1 MAVQDSHL
9 RELKSALRDT
19 LSENDAIVNHAEA
32 NREEGG
38 PDIQVEAKHIEGF
51 RANLAKARDLREQIE
66 ALEGQKEMQDWASA
80 SSEEPEVHA
89 EVKEVSEITS
99 VGQSFVDSD
108 EFKYLAGGQNG
119 YTMHV
124 PFAVKGDLGGMWQRK
139 DVYTTLPSGTPSQFG
154 TPQRDAIVERAH
166 RAMRV
171 RDLFNVQQTSTNLV
185 EYFRVTGFTNNS
197 ATTAER
203 SGSPETFTS
212 YPQST
217 LTIAGAQAPVRNI
230 GHYEVAHRNV
240 LADEPAMRG
249 IIDNELLYGLRLTED
264 DQILNGDGTGTNLTG
279 ITQTSGI
286 NTQALGSDTR
296 IDAMRK
302 AITKIAL
309 AYYEATGIIVHP
321 NDLEGIEL
329 EKDGDNRHMMAAS
342 VALGSESRLWR
353 LPVVETAAITEGTA
367 LMGSFGI
374 GATLYDRMEGNIR
387 VSENHSDFFVRN
399 AIAILAEERIA
410 LAVKRPESFCTVTG
424 I

>member
-1 MAVQDSHL
+1 MAVTDSHL

-19 LSENDAIVNHAEA
+19 LSENDAIVDSAEA
-32 NREEGG
+32 GREEGG
-38 PDIQVEAKHIEGF
+38 PDIQVDAKHIQGF
-51 RANLAKARDLREQIE
+51 RANLTKARDLREQIE

-80 SSEEPEVHA
+80 STEQPEIVA
-89 EVKEVSEITS
+89 ESKEATPPSS
-99 VGQSFVDSD
+99 VGQGFIDSD
-108 EFKYLAGGQNG
+108 EFKYLNGGANG
-119 YTMHV
+119 LTMHV
-124 PFAVKGDLGGMWQRK
+124 PYNVKGDLGGMWQRK
-139 DVYTTLPSGTPSQFG
+139 DVYTTLPSGTPAQFG
-154 TPQRDAIVERAH
+154 TPQRDSIVERAH
-166 RAMRV
+166 RAARV

-203 SGSPETFTS
+203 SGSPETFTA

-279 ITQTSGI
+279 ITNAGVSV
-286 NTQALGSDTR
+286 QALGSDTR
-296 IDAMRK
+296 IDAIRK
-302 AITKIAL
+302 SITKIAL
-309 AYYEATGIIVHP
+309 AYYEATGMVVHP
-321 NDLEGIEL
+321 TDMEQIEL
-329 EKDGDNRHMMAAS
+329 EKDADERHMLTAS
-342 VALGSESRLWR
+342 IAVGPEARIWR
-353 LPVVETAAITEGTA
+353 LPVVESAAITVGTA
-367 LMGSFGI
+367 LVGSFGI

-387 VSENHSDFFVRN
+387 ISENHSDFFVRN

-410 LAVKRPESFCTVTG
+410 LAVKRPESFCIVTG

>member
-1 MAVQDSHL
+1 MAVQNSHL
-9 RELKSALRDT
+9 RELKGALRDV
-19 LSENDAIVNHAEA
+19 LAENEAIVDHAEA

-38 PDIQVEAKHIEGF
+38 PDIQVEGKHIEGF
-51 RANLAKARDLREQIE
+51 RTNLTKARDLREQIE

-89 EVKEVSEITS
+89 EVKDVSEITS

-108 EFKYLAGGQNG
+108 EFKYLAGGTNG

-124 PFAVKGDLGGMWQRK
+124 PYQVKGDLGGMWQRK

-154 TPQRDAIVERAH
+154 TPQRDAIVDRAH

-309 AYYEATGIIVHP
+309 AYYEATGVVVHP

-329 EKDGDNRHMMAAS
+329 EKDADNRHMMAAS
-342 VALGSESRLWR
+342 VALGSETRLWR

>member
-1 MAVQDSHL
+1 MAIQDSHL
-9 RELKSALRDT
+9 RELKTALRDT
-19 LSENDAIVNHAEA
+19 LSENDAIVEHAEA
-32 NREEGG
+32 GREEGG
-38 PDIQVEAKHIEGF
+38 PDIQVEAKHLEGF
-51 RANLAKARDLREQIE
+51 RTNLTKARELREQIE

-80 SSEEPEVHA
+80 STEQPEVVTEA
-89 EVKEVSEITS
+89 KDAAFGS
-99 VGQSFVDSD
+99 VGQGFVDSD
-108 EFKYLAGGQNG
+108 EFKYLNGGANG
-119 YTMHV
+119 LTMHV
-124 PFAVKGDLGGMWQRK
+124 PYNVKGDLGGMWQRK
-139 DVYTTLPSGTPSQFG
+139 DVYTTLPSGTPAQFG

-166 RAMRV
+166 RAARV

-197 ATTAER
+197 ATTSER
-203 SGSPETFTS
+203 SGTPETFTS

-249 IIDNELLYGLRLTED
+249 IVDNELLYGLRLTED

-279 ITQTSGI
+279 VTQTTGI
-286 NTQALGSDTR
+286 STQALGSDTR
-296 IDAMRK
+296 IDAIRK

-309 AYYEATGIIVHP
+309 AYYEATGMVLHP
-321 NDLEGIEL
+321 NDMEGIEL
-329 EKDGDNRHMMAAS
+329 EKDADNRHMMAAS
-342 VALGSESRLWR
+342 IAVGSEARIWR
-353 LPVVETAAITEGTA
+353 LPVVESAAITEGTG
-367 LMGSFGI
+367 LIGSFGI
-374 GATLYDRMEGNIR
+374 GATLYDRMEGSIR
-387 VSENHSDFFVRN
+387 ISENHSDFFVRN

>member
-1 MAVQDSHL
+1 MAIQDSHL
-9 RELKSALRDT
+9 RELKTALRDT
-19 LSENDAIVNHAEA
+19 LSENDAIVEHAEA
-32 NREEGG
+32 GREEGG
-38 PDIQVEAKHIEGF
+38 PDIQVEAKHLEGF
-51 RANLAKARDLREQIE
+51 RTNLTKARELREQIE

-80 SSEEPEVHA
+80 STERPEVVTEA
-89 EVKEVSEITS
+89 KEAALGS
-99 VGQSFVDSD
+99 VGQGFVDSD
-108 EFKYLAGGQNG
+108 EFKYLNGGANG
-119 YTMHV
+119 LTMHV
-124 PFAVKGDLGGMWQRK
+124 PYNVKGDLGDMWQRK
-139 DVYTTLPSGTPSQFG
+139 DVYTTLPSGTPAQFG

-166 RAMRV
+166 RAARV

-197 ATTAER
+197 ATTSER
-203 SGSPETFTS
+203 SGTPETFTS

-249 IIDNELLYGLRLTED
+249 IVDNELLYGLRLTED

-279 ITQTSGI
+279 VTQTTGI
-286 NTQALGSDTR
+286 STQALGSDTR
-296 IDAMRK
+296 IDAIRK

-309 AYYEATGIIVHP
+309 AYYEATGMVLHP
-321 NDLEGIEL
+321 NDMEGIEL
-329 EKDGDNRHMMAAS
+329 EKDADNRHMMAAS
-342 VALGSESRLWR
+342 IAVGSEARIWR
-353 LPVVETAAITEGTA
+353 LPVVESAAITEGTG
-367 LMGSFGI
+367 LIGSFGI
-374 GATLYDRMEGNIR
+374 GATLYDRMEGSIR
-387 VSENHSDFFVRN
+387 ISENHSDFFVRN

>member
-1 MAVQDSHL
+1 MAIQDSHL
-9 RELKSALRDT
+9 RELKTALRDT
-19 LSENDAIVNHAEA
+19 LSDNDAIVDHAEA
-32 NREEGG
+32 GREEGG
-38 PDIQVEAKHIEGF
+38 PDIQVEAKHLQGF
-51 RANLAKARDLREQIE
+51 RSNLTKARELREQIE

-80 SSEEPEVHA
+80 STEQPEVVTEA
-89 EVKEVSEITS
+89 KDAAFGS
-99 VGQSFVDSD
+99 VGQGFVDSD
-108 EFKYLAGGQNG
+108 EFKYLNGGANG
-119 YTMHV
+119 LTMHV
-124 PFAVKGDLGGMWQRK
+124 PYNVKGDLGDMWQRK
-139 DVYTTLPSGTPSQFG
+139 DVYTTLPSGTPAQFG

-166 RAMRV
+166 RAARV

-197 ATTAER
+197 ATTSER
-203 SGSPETFTS
+203 SGTPETFTS

-279 ITQTSGI
+279 VTQTTGI
-286 NTQALGSDTR
+286 STQALGSDTR
-296 IDAMRK
+296 IDAIRK

-309 AYYEATGIIVHP
+309 AYYEATGMVLHP
-321 NDLEGIEL
+321 NDMEGIEL
-329 EKDGDNRHMMAAS
+329 EKDADNRHMMAAS
-342 VALGSESRLWR
+342 IAVGSEARIWR
-353 LPVVETAAITEGTA
+353 LPVVESAAITEGTG
-367 LMGSFGI
+367 LIGSFGI
-374 GATLYDRMEGNIR
+374 GATLYDRMEGSIR
-387 VSENHSDFFVRN
+387 ISENHSDFFVRN

-410 LAVKRPESFCTVTG
+410 LAVKRPESFCTITG

>member
-1 MAVQDSHL
+1 MAIQNSHL
-9 RELKSALRDT
+9 RELKTALRDT
-19 LSENDAIVNHAEA
+19 LSENDAIVEHAEA
-32 NREEGG
+32 NREDGG
-38 PDIQVEAKHIEGF
+38 PDIQVEGKHLQGF
-51 RANLAKARDLREQIE
+51 RANLSKARELREQIE

-80 SSEEPEVHA
+80 SDEPEVVA
-89 EVKEVSEITS
+89 EAKEAFPGS
-99 VGQSFVDSD
+99 VGQGFVDSD
-108 EFKYLAGGQNG
+108 EFKYLNGGQNG
-119 YTMHV
+119 LTMHV
-124 PFAVKGDLGGMWQRK
+124 PYNVKGDLGGMWQRK

-154 TPQRDAIVERAH
+154 TPQRDPIVERAH
-166 RAMRV
+166 RAARV

-197 ATTAER
+197 ATTSER

-217 LTIAGAQAPVRNI
+217 LTIAGSQAPVRNI

-249 IIDNELLYGLRLTED
+249 IVDNELLYGLRLTED
-264 DQILNGDGTGTNLTG
+264 DQILNGNGSGTNLTG

-286 NTQALGSDTR
+286 STQALGSDTR

-309 AYYEATGIIVHP
+309 AYYEATGVVVHP

-329 EKDGDNRHMMAAS
+329 EKDGDNRHMLAAS
-342 VALGSESRLWR
+342 VALGSDARIWR

-374 GATLYDRMEGNIR
+374 GATLYDRMEGSIR

>member
-9 RELKSALRDT
+9 RELKAALRDT

-38 PDIQVEAKHIEGF
+38 PDIQVDVKHIEGF
-51 RANLAKARDLREQIE
+51 RTNLSKARELREQIE

-80 SSEEPEVHA
+80 STEPEVVT
-89 EVKEVSEITS
+89 ESKEDGAITS

-108 EFKYLAGGQNG
+108 EYKYLNGGQNG
-119 YTMHV
+119 LTMHV
-124 PFAVKGDLGGMWQRK
+124 PFQVKGDLGGMWQRK

-171 RDLFNVQQTSTNLV
+171 RDLFNVQQTATNLV

-197 ATTAER
+197 ATTSER
-203 SGSPETFTS
+203 SGSPETFTT

-249 IIDNELLYGLRLTED
+249 IVDNELLYGLRLTED

-286 NTQALGSDTR
+286 STQALGSDTR
-296 IDAMRK
+296 IDAIRK
-302 AITKIAL
+302 SITKIAL
-309 AYYEATGIIVHP
+309 AYYEATGVVLHP
-321 NDLEGIEL
+321 NDLEGMEL

-342 VALGSESRLWR
+342 IAIGSEARVWR
-353 LPVVETAAITEGTA
+353 LPVVETAAITEGTG
-367 LMGSFGI
+367 LVGSFAI